1 MAGFEGFEW
10 IVFNHFNTK
19 ILPVCS
25 RKIRFP
31 RLYFSIKFLDKTV
44 PFEGKMIFQDK
55 NHGIVKY

>member
-44 PFEGKMIFQDK
+44 PFVVL
-55 NHGIVKY
+55 IVIAQISLIIVP

>member
-31 RLYFSIKFLDKTV
+31 RLYFSIKFQTKQYRLK
-44 PFEGKMIFQDK
+44 EK
-55 NHGIVKY
+55 